1 MGRRTIEGWPA
12 RVSGWSIDAE
22 NICSRALLQLLR
34 AAIGTGLKTSAA
46 QQLRQRSGGAR
57 DIPGTSV
64 ALPPLTQS
72 GHLPSRVPRCGSP

>member
-34 AAIGTGLKTSAA
+34 AAIGPNRSTFVPHKFIGYRGMSR
-46 QQLRQRSGGAR
+46 LRLNVRQ
-57 DIPGTSV
+57 TT
-64 ALPPLTQS
+64 LMTHS
-72 GHLPSRVPRCGSP
+72 GH

>member
-34 AAIGTGLKTSAA
+34 AAIGTDCRS
-46 QQLRQRSGGAR
+46 LRHNDSFRYREYIGRAHR
-57 DIPGTSV
+57 V
-64 ALPPLTQS
+64 A
-72 GHLPSRVPRCGSP
+72 